1 MPKVPF
7 PVVYVDVK
15 FVCQKGHLI
24 VLFGVHFHIIEGLTH
39 ILTSKANLKVQ
50 LTFEHQKQI

>member
-15 FVCQKGHLI
+15 FVCQKSHLI
-24 VLFGVHFHIIEGLTH
+24 VFFWGPFSMSNSHLNVKSKFEGL
-39 ILTSKANLKVQ
+39 IR
-50 LTFEHQKQI
+50 I